1 MSPDRTNVRG
11 WVDVLSQHTE
21 FEGRVPDV
29 STLRQGRWTQYHVLD
44 GFATVITYLCR
55 RGIIDANTVLLKLD
69 L

>member
-1 MSPDRTNVRG
+1 M
-11 WVDVLSQHTE
+11 E
-21 FEGRVPDV
+21 FEGWVLDV

-44 GFATVITYLCR
+44 GFATVVTYLCR